1 MYEIKY
7 ISNSNGDKTDVLMPY
22 GDYLDLLEELEDLK
36 TIIERKDEAVIEHQD
51 VINLLHINE

>member
-22 GDYLDLLEELEDLK
+22 NDYLDLLEELEDLK
-36 TIIERKDEAVIEHQD
+36 TIIERKDEEVIEHQD
-51 VINLLHINE
+51 VVNMLQINE

>member
-22 GDYLDLLEELEDLK
+22 NDYLDLLEELEDLQ
-36 TIIERKDEAVIEHQD
+36 TIIERKDEEVIEHQD
-51 VINLLHINE
+51 VVNMLKINE